1 MSFTKE
7 KYREWLVK
15 RGFECLGK
23 GVYSYVY
30 AKPGSNRCIKVAT
43 TCDAWPAYVLWAM
56 RKRYSGTFAPK
67 VYSLKYHNGFYVAVM
82 ERLVCTLHD
91 VREDSPSKVY
101 RHTVYHNHAR
111 DLIRLGGHDY
121 PEKAKKWIKFAQD
134 ADAENLLDDLHQ
146 GNFMIRKDGQ
156 IVLIDPS
163 SRPHKARP
171 IIKAGRLRYS
181 P

>member
-1 MSFTKE
+1 MQFTKE

-30 AKPGSNRCIKVAT
+30 AKPGSDRCIKVAT
-43 TCDAWPAYVLWAM
+43 IYDAWPAYVLWAM
-56 RKRYSGTFAPK
+56 KKRYSGTFAPK

-91 VREDSPSKVY
+91 VTQDSPSGIYRNPVY
-101 RHTVYHNHAR
+101 FNHAR
-111 DLIRLGGHDY
+111 DLTRLGEHKY
-121 PEKAKKWIKFAQD
+121 PEKAEKWIKFAKQ
-134 ADAENLLDDLHQ
+134 ADAENLLNDLHQ

-156 IVLIDPS
+156 LVLTDPS
-163 SRPHKARP
+163 SRPSNAKP
-171 IIKAGRLRYS
+171 VIKAGRLRYT